1 MKAKGITVYTIG
13 FDMSTNVNDPARR
26 TLDRDC
32 ASPDKY
38 YFPYDG
44 DALKTAFNEIGN
56 SLVTIVTK
64 SSKDKTVLIQE

>member
-1 MKAKGITVYTIG
+1 M
-13 FDMSTNVNDPARR
+13 
-26 TLDRDC
+26 C